1 MNFPSIVH
9 AGNSKHLVRS
19 SKISSFAHGT
29 SQRPEMEILCGL
41 CPWQGLPKSL
51 EQASS
56 LISKCNS
63 SGTCHLVLQVI
74 GVGGGGS
81 NAVNRMLSGRL
92 EGVDLFIINTDAQA
106 RLCSEQGYRRQWKIL
121 TAFL

>member
-1 MNFPSIVH
+1 
-9 AGNSKHLVRS
+9 
-19 SKISSFAHGT
+19 
-29 SQRPEMEILCGL
+29 MENLRGI
-41 CPWQGLPKSL
+41 CPWQGLTKSL

-56 LISKCNS
+56 LFSRCDF

-106 RLCSEQGYRRQWKIL
+106 RSCSKQTYIMLCKIL
-121 TAFL
+121 TALLYKIGH